1 MARPGCQ
8 GSPRLSALPP
18 AGGERRGREK
28 KKDKREG
35 KRREGTPPS
44 PPRSSVLREPAAG
57 SPEPAAG
64 EGWAARA
71 ACRCGVPAAP
81 EAGCFS
87 VPVPLVLRG
96 VPAVFTLWKNGN
108 YALGHAEIFGNREVR
123 LERLFLSAD

>member
-8 GSPRLSALPP
+8 GSPRQSALPP

-28 KKDKREG
+28 KREE

-64 EGWAARA
+64 EGWAAGA
-71 ACRCGVPAAP
+71 ACRCGAPGAAP
-81 EAGCFS
+81 ESGCSS

-96 VPAVFTLWKNGN
+96 APGVFTLWKMGN
-108 YALGHAEIFGNREVR
+108 YALGGAEVLGNHEAR
-123 LERLFLSAD
+123 LEMRFLSAD